1 MHRVMVLAAF
11 PIAMVPGGTQ
21 AAHAYWPSPSFT
33 EKLEQRQCP
42 DPVKPDPNDPEITD
56 TQAHGRA
63 VLRHLARARRIR
75 RGKAA
80 GQRMTG
86 LRGMRLP
93 NIRAATTGGC

>member
-63 VLRHLARARRIR
+63 VCDISHVQDAFGAEKLPAS
-75 RGKAA
+75 G
-80 GQRMTG
+80 MTG
-86 LRGMRLP
+86 PRGMRLP